1 MTLPLA
7 LALTCLGIAALDL
20 AVGFLVVLPRARPQA
35 KTALTA
41 AFVGNAMVLAVL
53 AYAFGTGLLPAPG
66 APPEDAVELKLVPAT
81 PGDPAL
87 PEAPS
92 AGAPAAPPAVEPP
105 PPAPPA
111 GP

>member
-20 AVGFLVVLPRARPQA
+20 AIGFLVVLPRARPQA

-41 AFVGNAMVLAVL
+41 AFVGNAVVLAML

-66 APPEDAVELKLVPAT
+66 QPPAGEAVEVKLVPAG
-81 PGDPAL
+81 PDDPAL
-87 PEAPS
+87 PP
-92 AGAPAAPPAVEPP
+92 V
-105 PPAPPA
+105 PPAPVPPA
-111 GP
+111 PTTPAQP

>member
-1 MTLPLA
+1 VTLPLA

-66 APPEDAVELKLVPAT
+66 QPPSDSVELNLVPAA

-87 PEAPS
+87 PPV
-92 AGAPAAPPAVEPP
+92 P
-105 PPAPPA
+105 PPA

>member
-20 AVGFLVVLPRARPQA
+20 AIGFLVVLPRARPQA

-41 AFVGNAMVLAVL
+41 AFVGNAFVLAVL

-66 APPEDAVELKLVPAT
+66 QPPEEAVELKLVPAD

-87 PEAPS
+87 PPVPPA
-92 AGAPAAPPAVEPP
+92 APAAP
-105 PPAPPA
+105 